1 MKSLRIFGI
10 ALVVLA
16 AIGLTDAFGACIERP
31 FRGRGSGVAIDFVGG
46 TFEGSGQAT
55 HLGSF
60 TITKTFTDARFNRRM
75 GKLITTFTGVVVV
88 TAENGDE
95 LHGLFNLAIDFS
107 TTPVMGGGIITWDDM
122 GTGRFADASGG
133 VVIITTQVDEFS
145 LTFTAEGTI
154 CY

>member
-31 FRGRGSGVAIDFVGG
+31 FRGMGSGVAADFVGG

-60 TITKTFTDARFNRRM
+60 IITKSITDATFNN
-75 GKLITTFTGVVVV
+75 GLTTFTGVVVV
-88 TAENGDE
+88 TAANGDE
-95 LHGLFNLAIDFS
+95 LHGMFELTIDFS
-107 TTPVMGGGIITWDDM
+107 TEPSLGAGMITWDDM
-122 GTGRFADASGG
+122 GTGRFADASGTVAISTLSFADG
-133 VVIITTQVDEFS
+133 ALSFV
-145 LTFTAEGTI
+145 AEGSV